1 MAVKGPGRRIDASNT
16 PFNRMQHNAVQGKTT
31 HNRRAMVQARGKPG
45 QHASAEGVPAPAQE
59 LARAARQAGE
69 PKRRVQGK
77 QEGAGGEPAAVGTRE
92 RKQEGGQPR
101 VDSAART
108 RGRKLWFKFMYRHL
122 PRLPSNH
129 RGVPR
134 RALIN
139 KSLVRSRVAPSFWC
153 YSSVVERL
161 TAAHVF
167 IPAPFP
173 AASAC
178 MPCVCRDG
186 DC

>member
-16 PFNRMQHNAVQGKTT
+16 PFNRMQHNAAQGKTT

-92 RKQEGGQPR
+92 RKQEGGQPSAAHTLTSGVAR
-101 VDSAART
+101 RGGGRAGRAAGGGAAGAARGRAAGDSAAAV
-108 RGRKLWFKFMYRHL
+108 RGGEGGGRWPCRFTLGGRAVSPLARK
-122 PRLPSNH
+122 PPSD
-129 RGVPR
+129 
-134 RALIN
+134 
-139 KSLVRSRVAPSFWC
+139 RVVDAW
-153 YSSVVERL
+153 L
-161 TAAHVF
+161 
-167 IPAPFP
+167 
-173 AASAC
+173 
-178 MPCVCRDG
+178 
-186 DC
+186 